1 MEMQVLNDMTEVLRA
16 CRTETDS
23 PAEQVAMLAE
33 RAARAERVAAKRQ
46 ADNDHLQGL
55 YQAASRRAARECK
68 RANVAEQC
76 QEAAEKALFYWRFAT
91 VAMVLALALLIG
103 AYMVALSDVSYWQT
117 KAENPGTHAAASSI
131 TYDYD
136 MQKAVVWYK

>member
-1 MEMQVLNDMTEVLRA
+1 MTEVLRA

-33 RAARAERVAAKRQ
+33 RAARAER
-46 ADNDHLQGL
+46 
-55 YQAASRRAARECK
+55 ECK
-68 RANVAEQC
+68 RANGAEQG

-91 VAMVLALALLIG
+91 VALVLVLALLIG

>member
-16 CRTETDS
+16 CRAEADS
-23 PAEQVAMLAE
+23 PTQQVAVLAE
-33 RAARAERVAAKRQ
+33 RAARAERAAAKRK
-46 ADNDHLQGL
+46 AENDQLQGL
-55 YQAASRRAARECK
+55 YQAASRSAARETK

-76 QEAAEKALFYWRFAT
+76 RDAAEKALFYWRFAT
-91 VAMVLALALLIG
+91 VALVLALTLLIG
-103 AYMVALSDVSYWQT
+103 AYTVALSDANYWQA

>member
-16 CRTETDS
+16 CRTGSGTQE
-23 PAEQVAMLAE
+23 EQVAALAE

-46 ADNDHLQGL
+46 ADNDQLQGL

-76 QEAAEKALFYWRFAT
+76 KEATEKALFYWRFAT
-91 VAMVLALALLIG
+91 VALVLVLALLIG
-103 AYMVALSDVSYWQT
+103 AYMVALSDVTYWQT
-117 KAENPGTHAAASSI
+117 KAENPGTRATTSSI

>member
-33 RAARAERVAAKRQ
+33 RAARAERV
-46 ADNDHLQGL
+46 
-55 YQAASRRAARECK
+55 
-68 RANVAEQC
+68 
-76 QEAAEKALFYWRFAT
+76 AAEKALFYWRFAT

>member
-16 CRTETDS
+16 CRAEADS
-23 PAEQVAMLAE
+23 PAQQVAVLAE

-46 ADNDHLQGL
+46 ADNDQLQGL

-76 QEAAEKALFYWRFAT
+76 REATEKALFYWRFAAVGLT
-91 VAMVLALALLIG
+91 LVLALLIG
-103 AYMVALSDVSYWQT
+103 AYMEAVSDVCYWQT
-117 KAENPGTHAAASSI
+117 KAEKLGARPTVSSI
-131 TYDYD
+131 TPDYE